1 MEGRSRSG
9 AVAGAGVGLEW
20 NLGHAKS
27 EAMLLRRGG
36 SARSLGLCESHPTSR
51 GSELGC
57 PISFRATEEW
67 IGVEWSERG
76 FKEERGG
83 GEAVRP
89 SGVADGRPA
98 EVLDNDKSPRHCSA
112 LFPSGG
118 RSVGRGRGER
128 RDANK
133 NAA

>member
-9 AVAGAGVGLEW
+9 AVAGVGLEW

-27 EAMLLRRGG
+27 EAGDAAPARRTG
-36 SARSLGLCESHPTSR
+36 SPARTSVKVTQPRVGPSLAVRCHFGPQKSGL
-51 GSELGC
+51 
-57 PISFRATEEW
+57 
-67 IGVEWSERG
+67 EWSGVRG
-76 FKEERGG
+76 ALKRR
-83 GEAVRP
+83 EAV
-89 SGVADGRPA
+89 GVADGRPA

-118 RSVGRGRGER
+118 RARDG